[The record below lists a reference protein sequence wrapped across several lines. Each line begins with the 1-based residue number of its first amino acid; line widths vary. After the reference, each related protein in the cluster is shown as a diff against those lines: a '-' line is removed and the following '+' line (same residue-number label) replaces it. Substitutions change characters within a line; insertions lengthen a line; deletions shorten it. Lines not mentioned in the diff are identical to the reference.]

1 MAKLSIN
8 VNPTFPAT
16 VSIPVAGGE
25 PINMSFVFKHR
36 TKTQIGEFT
45 TTRKEKTDVESVLE
59 MVEDWEFAE
68 PFTPEAVEIMLENYY
83 GAAEAI
89 YRTYLREL
97 LQAKTK
103 N

>member
-16 VSIPVAGGE
+16 VTIPVAGGD
-25 PINMSFVFKHR
+25 PVDIGFVFKHR
-36 TKTQIGEFT
+36 TKTQVGEFT
-45 TTRKEKTDVESVLE
+45 TSRKEKTDVESVLE
-59 MVEDWEFAE
+59 MVEGWDFAE

-97 LQAKTK
+97 VQAKTK